1 MADRSSHSAA
11 DRVISLVQKLLTQ
24 RSISRAIHPAD
35 DLRDA
40 GLTSMDMVNLVLAVE
55 SEFVMSKRCGGGVTC
70 QPVGASC
77 TFICKALSAALTC
90 SGSMHVPRS
99 RASCVRRKLTA
110 ARFTWCTL
118 D

>member
-24 RSISRAIHPAD
+24 RSISRAIHLAD

-55 SEFVMSKRCGGGVTC
+55 SEFDLMIPEVSITPANFRSV
-70 QPVGASC
+70 
-77 TFICKALSAALTC
+77 AAI
-90 SGSMHVPRS
+90 S
-99 RASCVRRKLTA
+99 
-110 ARFTWCTL
+110 TL
-118 D
+118 IDLLQQST